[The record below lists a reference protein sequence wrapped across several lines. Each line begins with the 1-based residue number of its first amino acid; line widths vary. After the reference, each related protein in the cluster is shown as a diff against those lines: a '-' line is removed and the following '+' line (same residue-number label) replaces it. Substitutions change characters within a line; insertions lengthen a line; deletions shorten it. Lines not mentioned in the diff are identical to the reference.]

1 MRLGHSPDPDDAF
14 MFYGIAS
21 GKVTSDKIDFEHVI
35 EDIQS
40 LNLRALNKELET
52 TAISAHGYLKVQD
65 DYRIMS
71 CGASM
76 GEGYGPI
83 VVSKEPVTS
92 LEGKEIGV
100 PGKLTSAYLL
110 LSIFADGFIPVEMP
124 FDEIMPSVARGDIET
139 GLLIHEGQLTYKDAG
154 LHMLFDIGE
163 LWAKDTALP
172 LPLGLNVV
180 KRDIGEG
187 LQREILRAHKESIEY
202 GLAHKKEALEYA
214 MKYGRGI
221 GEDVGEKFVLMYVN
235 EYTLGLGE
243 RGKAALEYFF
253 NRAYDKGIIKEK
265 CKARYTRNLDS
276 GYGIP
281 SSYQS
286 PINILDRDRV
296 RVQQAL

>member
-1 MRLGHSPDPDDAF
+1 LTKIKMRLGHSPDPDDAF
-14 MFYGIAS
+14 MFYGIAA

-40 LNLRALNKELET
+40 LNRRALNKELET

-100 PGKLTSAYLL
+100 PGKLTTAFLL
-110 LSIFADGFIPVEMP
+110 LCIYADGFIPVEMP
-124 FDEIMPSVARGDIET
+124 FDEIMPAAARGDIET

-154 LHMLFDIGE
+154 LRMLFDIGE
-163 LWAKDTALP
+163 LWAKETPLP

-180 KRDIGEG
+180 KRDIGEE
-187 LQREILRAHKESIEY
+187 LQKEVLRVHKESIEY

-235 EYTLGLGE
+235 KYTQDLGE
-243 RGKAALEYFF
+243 TGKAALKYLFD
-253 NRAYDKGIIKEK
+253 RAYDKGIIKEK
-265 CKARYTRNLDS
+265 PRLD
-276 GYGIP
+276 
-281 SSYQS
+281 
-286 PINILDRDRV
+286 ILEI
-296 RVQQAL
+296 

>member
-1 MRLGHSPDPDDAF
+1 MTKIKMRLGHSPDPDDAF
-14 MFYGIAS
+14 MFYGIAA

-40 LNLRALNKELET
+40 LNKRALNKELET

-100 PGKLTSAYLL
+100 PGKLTTAFLL
-110 LSIFADGFIPVEMP
+110 LSIYADGFIPVEMP

-163 LWAKDTALP
+163 LWAKETPLP

-180 KRDIGEG
+180 KRAIGEE
-187 LQREILRAHKESIEY
+187 LQKEVHRVHKESIEY

-235 EYTLGLGE
+235 KYTQDLGGT
-243 RGKAALEYFF
+243 GKAALEYLFD
-253 NRAYDKGIIKEK
+253 RAYDKGIIREK
-265 CKARYTRNLDS
+265 PRLD
-276 GYGIP
+276 
-281 SSYQS
+281 
-286 PINILDRDRV
+286 ILEI
-296 RVQQAL
+296 